1 MQRKNKKK
9 SLNREFT
16 IMTMFTSVSALVLF
30 GAVMLALFFIFFH
43 GDIREDMENTL
54 KNTQQEYREKIQ
66 FIQDGGVA
74 IRHNAVLK
82 DFLSENSSIL

>member
-30 GAVMLALFFIFFH
+30 GAVMLALFLFSFTEIS
-43 GDIREDMENTL
+43 GKIWKIR
-54 KNTQQEYREKIQ
+54 
-66 FIQDGGVA
+66 
-74 IRHNAVLK
+74 
-82 DFLSENSSIL
+82 